1 MTDIVPDQKVY
12 IVKAARTDLS
22 IVYPDRYAV
31 RLGTVQLSWAIASI
45 IIEVIGLVQGSY
57 PWVIGILT
65 GVIFL
70 VCGGLTIAR
79 GKTGNR

>member
-22 IVYPDRYAV
+22 IIYPDRYAV

-57 PWVIGILT
+57 PWVIGIST

-70 VCGGLTIAR
+70 VCGGLTIAG

>member
-12 IVKAARTDLS
+12 VVKAARTDLS

-57 PWVIGILT
+57 PWVIGIST

-70 VCGGLTIAR
+70 VCGGLTIAG